1 MLADREDARLTL
13 YLRDAGKLHAVPA
26 NARVVEADVL
36 DAPRLAAALEGQD
49 VVYANLSGDVD
60 EPATAIVSAMEAA
73 GIRKLVFVTS
83 LGIYDE
89 VPDKFGDWNRRE
101 IGAYLP
107 PYRRAADTIEA
118 SSLFYAIL
126 RPAWLTDADEVDY
139 EVTTKGE
146 SFRGTEVAR
155 KSVAALVV
163 DLIVGQRPFLR
174 DNLGINK
181 PGTDGVQ
188 PVFIRSP

>member
-83 LGIYDE
+83 LGIYDD
-89 VPDKFGDWNRRE
+89 PNR
-101 IGAYLP
+101 L
-107 PYRRAADTIEA
+107 
-118 SSLFYAIL
+118 
-126 RPAWLTDADEVDY
+126 
-139 EVTTKGE
+139 
-146 SFRGTEVAR
+146 
-155 KSVAALVV
+155 
-163 DLIVGQRPFLR
+163 
-174 DNLGINK
+174 
-181 PGTDGVQ
+181 
-188 PVFIRSP
+188 